1 MVLLALLFDLWLK
14 AINQIAM
21 LQKKDFSG
29 FYHVAEL
36 HLLVCGESAVV
47 VAGDQRLELSRLQV
61 WNLQNLV
68 GVREAII
75 EL

>member
-1 MVLLALLFDLWLK
+1 MS
-14 AINQIAM
+14 
-21 LQKKDFSG
+21 FSA

-68 GVREAII
+68 GVRVRT
-75 EL
+75 

>member
-1 MVLLALLFDLWLK
+1 MKHWECCRHHHHHHHHH
-14 AINQIAM
+14 
-21 LQKKDFSG
+21 
-29 FYHVAEL
+29 HVPEL

-61 WNLQNLV
+61 GNLQNLV

-75 EL
+75 

>member
-21 LQKKDFSG
+21 LKKKDFSG

-68 GVREAII
+68 GDREAII

>member
-1 MVLLALLFDLWLK
+1 
-14 AINQIAM
+14 M
-21 LQKKDFSG
+21 LHKRNFSA

-47 VAGDQRLELSRLQV
+47 VAGDQRLELSSLQV
-61 WNLQNLV
+61 WNLENLV
-68 GVREAII
+68 GVRETII

>member
-1 MVLLALLFDLWLK
+1 
-14 AINQIAM
+14 M
-21 LQKKDFSG
+21 LHNNA

-68 GVREAII
+68 GDREAII